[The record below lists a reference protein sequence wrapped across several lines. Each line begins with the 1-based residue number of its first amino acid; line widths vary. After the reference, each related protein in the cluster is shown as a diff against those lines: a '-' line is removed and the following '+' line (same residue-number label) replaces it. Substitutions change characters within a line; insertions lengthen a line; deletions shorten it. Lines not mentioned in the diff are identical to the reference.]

1 MVTKL
6 ILATLLG
13 AAIQAFAA
21 DRAPG
26 EYQVKGAFLLNFAK
40 FVEWPPQALA
50 ENDLAGILT
59 WLLEERQAGETGLRW
74 YQRLKDKISTL
85 SELPHRCGHAP
96 ESTSLPFEM
105 RQVCSMAVSPACT
118 GCFSQSRAT
127 LFISSLSAAPIK
139 TPCRCIDRLVSMEG
153 RKGRACGIDG
163 SGSRLILPTNLHEGP
178 GQPGNW
184 LLAHAIS
191 QAPGSATPESGSTC
205 T

>member
-1 MVTKL
+1 MAAASLGRKRSSRHFDVAAGRTPGRGNRVTLVPEAEGQDKHAL
-6 ILATLLG
+6 
-13 AAIQAFAA
+13 
-21 DRAPG
+21 RA
-26 EYQVKGAFLLNFAK
+26 
-40 FVEWPPQALA
+40 
-50 ENDLAGILT
+50 
-59 WLLEERQAGETGLRW
+59 
-74 YQRLKDKISTL
+74 ST
-85 SELPHRCGHAP
+85 SVRARP